1 MLTRLFRQSD
11 IPREYRANFLHLYL
25 DMGWFGILSGSAVNF
40 LAIYAARLG
49 ASALQIGMIGAAS
62 AVVNLLIAIPAGRWV
77 EKRNTGQAVFWSSVF
92 YRLGY
97 ALWIPLPWLFNA
109 QGQIWA
115 LIVLTFLMAVPL
127 TPLGV
132 GFNALFAEAVPSDY
146 RAHVAG
152 VRNVVLSVAYIVS
165 SLISGYILESVAFPT
180 GYQIVFGI
188 GSFGAAM
195 STVHLFYVRPLKQ
208 DRAPL
213 RPDPSTSLPLRGLRR
228 TSPEPDPAQGS
239 ESARGPCAKPS
250 ALRLDILRSPFRK
263 TLAVLL
269 FFHLAHYIVT
279 PIYPLYNVNVL
290 QLNDDH
296 IGIGTALFYLTVL
309 VGSARLNQAVG
320 RMGHR
325 RVTGWGM
332 IGMALYPF
340 ILGLSHQVWQ
350 YYLVSLIGGF
360 TWGMAGGAYANYL
373 LERIPNHDRPA
384 HLAWYTMA
392 LNAAILVSSF
402 LGPFFADSLGL
413 VAALMLFA
421 LMRVLAGLTVLRWG

>member
-11 IPREYRANFLHLYL
+11 VPREYRANFLHLYM
-25 DMGWFGILSGSAVNF
+25 DIGWFGILSGSAINF

-62 AVVNLLIAIPAGRWV
+62 AVVNLFIAIPAGRWV
-77 EKRNTGQAVFWSSVF
+77 AKRNTGLAVFWSSVF

-97 ALWIPLPWLFNA
+97 ALWIPLPWLFNS

-132 GFNALFAEAVPSDY
+132 GFNALFAEAVPSEY

-152 VRNVVLSVAYIVS
+152 MRNVVLSVAYMAS
-165 SLISGYILESVAFPT
+165 SLVSGYILKSVAFPA

-188 GSFGAAM
+188 GFLGAAM
-195 STVHLFYVRPLKQ
+195 SSLHLFYVRPLKK
-208 DRAPL
+208 DRVPFPPAPL
-213 RPDPSTSLPLRGLRR
+213 PDPDKEIESPRGFA
-228 TSPEPDPAQGS
+228 SS
-239 ESARGPCAKPS
+239 
-250 ALRLDILRSPFRK
+250 LRLDILRGPFRK
-263 TLAVLL
+263 VMAVML
-269 FFHLAHYIVT
+269 FFHLSHYIAS

-290 QLNDDH
+290 HLSDDH

-309 VGSARLNQAVG
+309 IGSTRLNQAVG

-340 ILGLSHQVWQ
+340 VLGLSHQVWQ
-350 YYLVSLIGGF
+350 YYVVSLIGGL
-360 TWGMAGGAYANYL
+360 TWGLAGGAYANYL
-373 LERIPNHDRPA
+373 LEQIPDHDRPA
-384 HLAWYTMA
+384 HLAWYNIA
-392 LNAAILVSSF
+392 LNAAILASSF
-402 LGPFFADSLGL
+402 AGPFFADSLGL
-413 VAALMLFA
+413 VYALMLFA
-421 LMRVLAGLTVLRWG
+421 LMRVAAGYIVLRWG

>member
-11 IPREYRANFLHLYL
+11 VPREYRANFLHLYL
-25 DMGWFGILSGSAVNF
+25 DIGWFGILSGSAINF
-40 LAIYAARLG
+40 LAIYAARLS

-115 LIVLTFLMAVPL
+115 LIVLTFLMAIPL

-132 GFNALFAEAVPSDY
+132 GFNALFAEAVPTDY

-152 VRNVVLSVAYIVS
+152 IRNVVLSVAYIVS
-165 SLISGYILESVAFPT
+165 SLVSGYILESVAFPT

-188 GSFGAAM
+188 GFFGAAM

-213 RPDPSTSLPLRGLRR
+213 RPDPG
-228 TSPEPDPAQGS
+228 PDPAQES
-239 ESARGPCAKPS
+239 ESARGLVS
-250 ALRLDILRSPFRK
+250 SLRLDILRGPFRK

-269 FFHLAHYIVT
+269 FFHLAHYIVS

-290 QLNDDH
+290 HLNDDH

-309 VGSARLNQAVG
+309 VGSAQLNQVVG
-320 RMGHR
+320 RIGHQ

-373 LERIPNHDRPA
+373 LERIPDHDRPA
-384 HLAWYTMA
+384 HLAWYNMA

-421 LMRVLAGLTVLRWG
+421 VMRVLAGWTVLKWG